1 MTATTTPPRDSP
13 TPSTSAA
20 PPSPVSLS
28 GSDSSHGSGSGSA
41 RSVVPAFAPLRP
53 RVRRFGPR
61 QLVRGRARGWAAG
74 LAVAAAVLAMAL
86 PGDAPAPGREPVTVT
101 VADAREGPPAA
112 TKAPPAAE
120 RVSAAVRIADA
131 QVVRLLA
138 PGDEVDV
145 LAADPG
151 SADPAR
157 VVAHRAEVTGVPA
170 EQTAGEA
177 GFPGERGALLIL
189 SVSPATAAELAGA
202 ASGAQLA
209 VSRW

>member
-13 TPSTSAA
+13 APSTSAA
-20 PPSPVSLS
+20 PPSPVSDS
-28 GSDSSHGSGSGSA
+28 GHGSGSA
-41 RSVVPAFAPLRP
+41 RPVVPAFAPLRP
-53 RVRRFGPR
+53 RVRRFGLR

-157 VVAHRAEVTGVPA
+157 VVAHRAEVTEVPV
-170 EQTAGEA
+170 EQAAGEA
-177 GFPGERGALLIL
+177 GFSGERGALLIL